1 MRRVPEGEA
10 REWQAW
16 NGECKEAK
24 FSSDGQTSIGTEAPL
39 PKTEEPRGSTG
50 MRQEIFCTI
59 LTDLLFLT
67 VRGYFIYLFFLV
79 LLLSV
84 LFCFVLSQCQAWC
97 RSRRFKDEEKNPV
110 FGIKNF
116 IFDPKTLQLREEW
129 RQRDP

>member
-1 MRRVPEGEA
+1 MRRVLEGEA
-10 REWQAW
+10 REWEAW
-16 NGECKEAK
+16 NGECKEAE
-24 FSSDGQTSIGTEAPL
+24 FSSDRQTSMGTEAPL

-50 MRQEIFCTI
+50 MKQEIICTI
-59 LTDLLFLT
+59 LTDLLFLI
-67 VRGYFIYLFFLV
+67 VRGYFFLV